1 MAKEYRSRQIY
12 VSWVD
17 KIAWFEKVRYS
28 YVYTLYINH
37 LANPMPDKQKKK
49 SKKDSQLIIRISK
62 KDRDDFVE
70 LCDDLDTSAA
80 REIRGFIRTFLSKHK
95 RK

>member
-1 MAKEYRSRQIY
+1 
-12 VSWVD
+12 
-17 KIAWFEKVRYS
+17 
-28 YVYTLYINH
+28 
-37 LANPMPDKQKKK
+37 MPDKQKKK

-80 REIRGFIRTFLSKHK
+80 REIRGFIRTFLAKHK

>member
-1 MAKEYRSRQIY
+1 
-12 VSWVD
+12 
-17 KIAWFEKVRYS
+17 
-28 YVYTLYINH
+28 
-37 LANPMPDKQKKK
+37 MPAKQKKK

-70 LCDDLDTSAA
+70 LCDELDTSAA